1 MNERLISPIPLYTF
15 CRICECRLHTPEEWH
30 DGRCALHASDKP
42 APVVS
47 DPDWDMILEWIDS
60 YIEQPYEPPTGV
72 IPRPNRIA

>member
-1 MNERLISPIPLYTF
+1 MYAFNSPVPIFTF

-47 DPDWDMILEWIDS
+47 DPDWNKILEWIDS

-72 IPRPNRIA
+72 IQRPNRAS

>member
-1 MNERLISPIPLYTF
+1 MFTPLISPIPLYTF

-47 DPDWDMILEWIDS
+47 DPDWDMILEWIDA
-60 YIEQPYEPPTGV
+60 YTAADEPPTGV